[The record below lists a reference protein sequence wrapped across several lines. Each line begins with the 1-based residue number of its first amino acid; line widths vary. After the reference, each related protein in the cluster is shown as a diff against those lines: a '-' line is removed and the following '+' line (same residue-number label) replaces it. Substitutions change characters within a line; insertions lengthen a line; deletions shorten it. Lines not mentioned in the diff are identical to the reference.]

1 MSPWPL
7 SSTGSKELLRKW
19 SSPPLKRSE
28 LSLIQT
34 PALGLRAQPRRPH
47 PALIVSFSLDY
58 TFIYSYVG
66 VSTCMPAWKTSL
78 CVHDQSLSRHIL
90 HVLCLFKVL
99 KNGRL
104 RDHDQP
110 KISSTFP
117 RRRCHFVSSC
127 IYFTVSSNIAQIT
140 VKLPKT
146 QEDLHQRFMMW
157 LCGNS
162 GRFVTRL

>member
-28 LSLIQT
+28 T
-34 PALGLRAQPRRPH
+34 QPYSDFSVRLTGTTSPPH

-140 VKLPKT
+140 VKQPKT
-146 QEDLHQRFMMW
+146 QGDLHQRFMMW